1 MKILRVTGKVS
12 PSRDVRLRAPSPVSF
27 WEQELGAARC
37 WGFISL
43 ATEVWVFFSR
53 KFIHARLAD
62 CVYKKNI
69 YLVYFDKLLF
79 QRYVAALACLIMIFY
94 INLMVVITT

>member
-62 CVYKKNI
+62 CVYKKI
-69 YLVYFDKLLF
+69 YTSFILINCYFNVMS
-79 QRYVAALACLIMIFY
+79 RH
-94 INLMVVITT
+94 